1 MRSELAR
8 LHAALGGDRA
18 ALSVA
23 VRVALVGRRVTTL
36 AELDEAIEERFP
48 GAPKRAGVPPTPALP
63 PLRGGREDAATLAA
77 EFERLLGTS
86 ERKRGGAWFTP
97 SAVARVL
104 ARRTLEDMKRGTVL
118 DPACGAGALLAAA
131 AEVVPASVALVGIDA
146 DPDACLLARARLG
159 TRARIR
165 HGDALL
171 MQLPAVEAVIANPPF
186 VATYA
191 RGAQRVAPERRALLA
206 ARFPGVPANGFLHF
220 LALAL
225 ELARERMGLVAPDAL
240 LVNERY
246 EDARRRLLEGG
257 ADALVLDWPAFG
269 RASVRA
275 ALVVLDRAAAPSL
288 RVQVFAS
295 EEALERGEPATTQSL
310 TPKTLAERPA
320 FAFPRGATDSR
331 LEARIRERGVPL
343 GDLCWVRD
351 GINTG
356 PRRFRE
362 KVLRPWP
369 GRGHPCLEG
378 KDIHPFKVSK
388 PRLAI
393 DTDRPIPRELKRLGA
408 SFREPWIFEKEKLVS
423 RQTAPTLV
431 FAREPS
437 GMRILNSAHATG
449 TLETTEESL
458 LWFLALLNSSPL
470 RWYYARTSGET
481 RPVFPQVHVSAL
493 RRLPVPRGDGDHD
506 AVVAL
511 ARRLEAAPEDA
522 GLLAAL
528 DELVFE
534 ILDLRDSSR
543 RRIQA
548 EAPLC

>member
-146 DPDACLLARARLG
+146 DPDACLLARA
-159 TRARIR
+159 
-165 HGDALL
+165 
-171 MQLPAVEAVIANPPF
+171 
-186 VATYA
+186 
-191 RGAQRVAPERRALLA
+191 
-206 ARFPGVPANGFLHF
+206 
-220 LALAL
+220 L
-225 ELARERMGLVAPDAL
+225 ELARERMGLVAPDAF

-246 EDARRRLLEGG
+246 EDARRCLLEGG